1 MGEDARV
8 LQACLNGTRT
18 RADHPAVPLTAGE
31 IALEAAASVAA
42 GADALHFHPRDGDG
56 RETLD
61 GRYVDAAVLAVRV
74 SGGEIS
80 LTTGAWIE
88 PDVDAR
94 LRAIAG
100 WRALPDVCSVNLSEA
115 GAVEV
120 CRALAA
126 RGIEVEAGLA
136 SVEDAERLGPVAALC
151 RRALIEVPDPDG
163 AAAVEHARRIEA
175 ALPAGFPRLLH
186 GQEAA
191 TWAVVADARSR
202 GVAYR
207 IGLEDVLVLPDGS
220 PAPGNGALV
229 RASRSAPGVS
239 GT

>member
-1 MGEDARV
+1 M

-18 RADHPAVPLTAGE
+18 RDDHPAVPLTAEE
-31 IALEAAASVAA
+31 IAREAAASVAA

-61 GRYVDAAVLAVRV
+61 GRFVDAAVLAVRV

-94 LRAIAG
+94 LKAIAG
-100 WRALPDVCSVNLSEA
+100 WRALPDVCSVNLAED

-136 SVEDAERLGPVAALC
+136 SIEDVNLLGPVVELC
-151 RRALIEVPDPDG
+151 RRALIEVPDHEPE
-163 AAAVEHARRIEA
+163 AAVAHARRIEA
-175 ALPAGFPRLLH
+175 ALPADLPRLLH
-186 GQEAA
+186 GEEAA
-191 TWAVVADARSR
+191 TWAVIADARSR
-202 GVAYR
+202 GLPYR
-207 IGLEDVLVLPDGS
+207 VGLEDVLVLPDGS

-229 RASRSAPGVS
+229 RASR
-239 GT
+239 

>member
-1 MGEDARV
+1 M

-18 RADHPAVPLTAGE
+18 RADHPAVPLRAE
-31 IALEAAASVAA
+31 ELAREAAASVAA

-56 RETLD
+56 RETLLGD
-61 GRYVDAAVLAVRV
+61 ACDAAVLAVRV

-94 LRAIAG
+94 LRAIAS
-100 WRALPDVCSVNLSEA
+100 WRALPDVCSVNLSEE
-115 GAVEV
+115 GAADV

-126 RGIEVEAGLA
+126 RGIGVEAGLA
-136 SVEDAERLGPVAALC
+136 SLEDVERLGEVLPLC
-151 RRALIEVPDPDG
+151 RRALVEVPDRDPE
-163 AAAVEHARRIEA
+163 AAVAHARRIEA
-175 ALPAGFPRLLH
+175 ALPEGFPRLLH
-186 GQEAA
+186 GEEAA

-202 GVAYR
+202 GVDFR
-207 IGLEDVLVLPDGS
+207 IGLEDVLTLPDGS

-229 RASRSAPGVS
+229 RAARR
-239 GT
+239 

>member
-1 MGEDARV
+1 M

-18 RADHPAVPLTAGE
+18 REDHPAVPIRAEELAR
-31 IALEAAASVAA
+31 EAAASIAA

-61 GRYVDAAVLAVRV
+61 PDACDAAVLAVRV

-100 WRALPDVCSVNLSEA
+100 WRALPDVCSVNLAEA
-115 GAVEV
+115 GFAEV
-120 CRALAA
+120 CRALHA

-136 SVEDAERLGPVAALC
+136 SLDDVERLGEVLRYC
-151 RRALIEVPDPDG
+151 RRALVEVAEPADAP
-163 AAAVEHARRIEA
+163 RIAA
-175 ALPAGFPRLLH
+175 ALPEGLPQLWHGEEAGTW
-186 GQEAA
+186 EVIAA
-191 TWAVVADARSR
+191 ARAR
-202 GVAYR
+202 GLAFRV
-207 IGLEDVLVLPDGS
+207 GLEDVLTLPDGS
-220 PAPGNGALV
+220 PAPGNAALV
-229 RASRSAPGVS
+229 RAARR
-239 GT
+239 